1 MLKQFF
7 KIVTEG
13 LANAEREFFM
23 ASRKSLKE
31 SGLLYA
37 PAVVFAHLMAGV
49 KYIFVNFLLIFA
61 ELLILIFLPPEEGHK
76 IIAES
81 KMSGYQ
87 TAIEGKEDY
96 QNKQKKVRRWTSWTF
111 GTAVAAVAI
120 VSLVLNLVVPLAPSS
135 LGATYTFSQTNWGG
149 GSTGNNAIHPTN
161 QSAWSQYNSASP
173 EIVAVNGGEDLEIAS
188 STASVVKT
196 SEGDFTSGTF
206 ATTTTTGSGSVKLSK
221 ALHINEYTIGALSN
235 VSVTASSVTTNS
247 NGTWTI
253 AFGATDLARIFKNDK
268 FTDSASKAWKVL
280 SVSDSADKIIVVDSE
295 QNGGSPSTGSG
306 QVGR

>member
-7 KIVTEG
+7 KIVREG
-13 LANAEREFFM
+13 VANAEREFFR

-49 KYIFVNFLLIFA
+49 KYISLNFLLIFA

-81 KMSGYQ
+81 KIYGYQ
-87 TAIEGKEDY
+87 TTIDGKEDY
-96 QNKQKKVRRWTSWTF
+96 QNKQKKIRRWTTWTF

-120 VSLVLNLVVPLAPSS
+120 VSLILNLVVPLAPES
-135 LGATYTFSQTNWGG
+135 LGATYTWNQTNWGG
-149 GSTGNNAIHPTN
+149 VSTGNNAIHPTN
-161 QSAWSQYNSASP
+161 QSAWSQYNSASS
-173 EIVAVNGGEDLEIAS
+173 EITAVNGGEDLEIAS

-221 ALHINEYTIGALSN
+221 ALHVNEYTIGALSN
-235 VSVTASSVTTNS
+235 IAVTASTTTTNS
-247 NGTWTI
+247 NGTWTV
-253 AFGATDLARIFKNDK
+253 AFSNSPNLARVFKNDK
-268 FTDSASKAWKVL
+268 FVDSASK
-280 SVSDSADKIIVVDSE
+280 I
-295 QNGGSPSTGSG
+295 
-306 QVGR
+306 